1 MLIVMDKKLYTMI
14 VYSENIA
21 GLLNQITA
29 VFTRRQIN
37 IESLNVSASSIKG
50 VHKYT
55 ITAWTDEDTIKKI
68 VRQIEKK
75 IDVLQ
80 AHYFTD
86 EEIFSHE
93 IALYKLSTPVLEREP
108 KVSELIRRY
117 NARVVEVNP
126 TYSALEKDG
135 TTEDITSFYDELQ
148 QLGCV
153 LQFVR
158 SGRIALTK
166 SCVERVNEFLA
177 ERETRYL
184 RAKQNEA
191 AR

>member
-1 MLIVMDKKLYTMI
+1 M
-14 VYSENIA
+14 
-21 GLLNQITA
+21 
-29 VFTRRQIN
+29 
-37 IESLNVSASSIKG
+37 
-50 VHKYT
+50 
-55 ITAWTDEDTIKKI
+55 
-68 VRQIEKK
+68 
-75 IDVLQ
+75 Q

-86 EEIFSHE
+86 DEIFSHE

-135 TTEDITSFYDELQ
+135 TTEDITSLYDELQ

-158 SGRIALTK
+158 SGRVALTK

-177 ERETRYL
+177 DREARYL
-184 RAKQNEA
+184 RAKQGCAEN
-191 AR
+191 

>member
-55 ITAWTDEDTIKKI
+55 ITTWTDEDTIKKI

-177 ERETRYL
+177 EREARYL
-184 RAKQNEA
+184 KAKQNEA

>member
-1 MLIVMDKKLYTMI
+1 MDKKLYTMI

-55 ITAWTDEDTIKKI
+55 ITAWTDEETIKKI

-86 EEIFSHE
+86 EEIFAYE
-93 IALYKLSTPVLEREP
+93 IALYKLSTPVFEREP
-108 KVSELIRRY
+108 NVSELIRRY

-126 TYSALEKDG
+126 TYSALEKD
-135 TTEDITSFYDELQ
+135 DELQ
-148 QLGCV
+148 KLGCV

-158 SGRIALTK
+158 SGRVALTK

-177 ERETRYL
+177 DREARYL
-184 RAKQNEA
+184 KSKQTE
-191 AR
+191 

>member
-1 MLIVMDKKLYTMI
+1 MDKKLYTMI

-55 ITAWTDEDTIKKI
+55 ITAWTDE
-68 VRQIEKK
+68 
-75 IDVLQ
+75 
-80 AHYFTD
+80 
-86 EEIFSHE
+86 EIFAYE
-93 IALYKLSTPVLEREP
+93 IALYKLSTPVFEREP

-135 TTEDITSFYDELQ
+135 TTEDITAFYDELQ
-148 QLGCV
+148 KLGCV

-158 SGRIALTK
+158 SGRVALTK

-177 ERETRYL
+177 DREARYL
-184 RAKQNEA
+184 KSKQTE
-191 AR
+191 

>member
-1 MLIVMDKKLYTMI
+1 MDKKLYTMI

-55 ITAWTDEDTIKKI
+55 ITAWTDEETIKKI

-86 EEIFSHE
+86 EEIFAYE
-93 IALYKLSTPVLEREP
+93 IALYKLSTPVFEREP

-117 NARVVEVNP
+117 HLFGFGKGRDYRGYYSFLRRV
-126 TYSALEKDG
+126 T
-135 TTEDITSFYDELQ
+135 
-148 QLGCV
+148 
-153 LQFVR
+153 
-158 SGRIALTK
+158 
-166 SCVERVNEFLA
+166 
-177 ERETRYL
+177 ETRL
-184 RAKQNEA
+184 RLAVCAFGTCRSYKELCRA
-191 AR
+191 GKRVPCRS